1 MKKSLKKIS
10 MFLVITTL
18 IALMSC
24 SCSMDNGKVD
34 NNGNTTS
41 DAQNKDDI
49 KGNGSE
55 EGSNTGNIGNDVK
68 DTAKDG
74 MNNVTDTVKD
84 GINDVK
90 KTAED
95 VGDAMTGKNN
105 K

>member
-10 MFLVITTL
+10 MVLVITSL
-18 IALMSC
+18 IALITC

-34 NNGNTTS
+34 NNGDTTS

-55 EGSNTGNIGNDVK
+55 TGKIGEDVK
-68 DTAKDG
+68 DTANDG

-84 GINDVK
+84 GMNDAK

-95 VGDAMTGKNN
+95 VGDAMTGKNSN
-105 K
+105 

>member
-1 MKKSLKKIS
+1 L
-10 MFLVITTL
+10 
-18 IALMSC
+18 
-24 SCSMDNGKVD
+24 DNGKVD
-34 NNGNTTS
+34 NNGDTTS

-55 EGSNTGNIGNDVK
+55 SGTETGKIGEDVK

-84 GINDVK
+84 GVNDVK

-95 VGDAMTGKNN
+95 VGDAMTGKNRN
-105 K
+105 